1 MASTVT
7 QGHITDIPAS
17 EVLSRRRRVLERIS
31 AAGCEGAVFF
41 SAASQSYLTGA
52 TLIAT
57 ERPMALILRADGY
70 TALLVPRLELEH
82 ARDCCK
88 GIDRLEHYPEYPS
101 LRHPMRYLADLLA
114 ALNLDR
120 GAAAADSDGYGSH
133 FGYRGPKLSEVC
145 GDLKLRL
152 IPHLVEELKSIK
164 SPFDLTLLRESARWA
179 NLAHALLQA
188 YTREG
193 LGEIE
198 VSERASG
205 EATQAMLK
213 ALGPDFRPNHGTNAH
228 AVYRGQVG
236 PNSYFPHAVTSNCVF
251 RRGDTLV
258 TGATAPV
265 LGCNTELERVLFLGA
280 PSREQEQFYRHAL
293 AIQELALQ
301 AIRPGI
307 PCADVD
313 KAVLQ
318 YYEENGLMPYW
329 RHHTGHAI
337 GFAKHEAPFLDQNDM
352 TLLQPGMVV
361 TIEPGL
367 YVEGLGGFR
376 LSDTVAVTGDGVE
389 RITYYPTALDQ
400 IICDP

>member
-1 MASTVT
+1 MEHTVT
-7 QGHITDIPAS
+7 QGHITDIPLS
-17 EVLSRRRRVLERIS
+17 EVTSRRRRVLERIS
-31 AAGCEGAVFF
+31 ASGCKGAVFF
-41 SAASQSYLTGA
+41 SAAAQTYLTGT

-57 ERPMALILRADGY
+57 ERPMALVLRDDGRA
-70 TALLVPRLELEH
+70 ALLVPRLELEH

-88 GIDRLEHYPEYPS
+88 GIDLLEWYPEYPS
-101 LRHPMRYLADLLA
+101 LRHPMLYLADLLA
-114 ALNLDR
+114 ALGMDS
-120 GAAAADSDGYGSH
+120 GAAAADSDGYGAH
-133 FGYRGPKLSEVC
+133 FGYRGPKLSQVC
-145 GDLKLRL
+145 GDLRL
-152 IPHLVEELKSIK
+152 ELVPHLVEELQRIK
-164 SPFDLTLLRESARWA
+164 SPFDLLLLRESARWA

-198 VSERASG
+198 VSDRASQ

-236 PNSYFPHAVTSNCVF
+236 PNSYYPHAVTSNCIF

-280 PSREQEQFYRHAL
+280 PSREQEGFYRHAL
-293 AIQELALQ
+293 AIQDIALR
-301 AIRPGI
+301 AIRPGV

-313 KAVLQ
+313 RAVLQ

-329 RHHTGHAI
+329 RHHTGHCI
-337 GFAKHEAPFLDQNDM
+337 GFAKHESPFLDQNDM
-352 TLLQPGMVV
+352 TVLQPGMVC

-376 LSDTVAVTGDGVE
+376 LSDTVAVTETGVE
-389 RITYYPTALDQ
+389 RITYYPTGLDQ
-400 IICDP
+400 IVCDP